1 MNTDVGPD
9 SGYFLV
15 PFGRSTTSPTFIST
29 SSGSPGGYDARAVGI
44 YSTPTHAS
52 QLFGTDSTLDAGW
65 NAIFSMGTGLPT
77 TTAVSSVQLSFASP
91 WTFVFASQTAVYVA
105 DDSNIAFANVFVA
118 LSSGITWAAGTPISL
133 DTTSPVYSLTGAT
146 NPTSGNFV
154 LYACTSSKL
163 YSYDTLFNLK
173 TLIATA
179 PANSVFRGVAMPP
192 SVGMLAAT
200 PPTTRSATTSATASA
215 SVTRSSS
222 ATPSN
227 TPSNSATASGTP
239 PVTATLSFGASASKS
254 GTQSGSPPPTFT
266 PTRSGTHSQT
276 PTNVS
281 VLGAAWLGLNVTRCA
296 RTSPGRLV

>member
-1 MNTDVGPD
+1 MGPYG
-9 SGYFLV
+9 GYYLV
-15 PFGRSTTSPTFIST
+15 PFGSSTTSPTFIST
-29 SSGSPGGYDARAVGI
+29 SGGSPGGYDARAVGI
-44 YSTPTHAS
+44 YGG
-52 QLFGTDSTLDAGW
+52 QLYGTDSILDTGF

-105 DDSNIAFANVFVA
+105 DDSSLASANIIPARKTT
-118 LSSGITWAAGTPISL
+118 TWIAGTPISL
-133 DTTSPVYSLTGAT
+133 DTTSPVYSITGQAT
-146 NPTSGNFV
+146 PGGSFI